1 MDVHLEL
8 GTQRLLELEE
18 DQLCL
23 VDPCPEMLTQ
33 CRGQP

>member
-23 VDPCPEMLTQ
+23 FDPCLGMLTQ
-33 CRGQP
+33 CPGQP